1 MPGPARPNPSVSLI
15 LSRESY
21 PFRLP
26 AYRESYLRRYHPY
39 ARSISSHVVEFDNP
53 LEVTINARY
62 NGPRLDH
69 LLPTIQEENT
79 DDALVNLHDVMPSKD
94 DGARVTL
101 STFLKN
107 LTLAIR
113 QSLERLR
120 ILRKGTE
127 IQFDMLM

>member
-26 AYRESYLRRYHPY
+26 AYKESYLRRYHPY
-39 ARSISSHVVEFDNP
+39 ARSMSSRVVEFDNP

-69 LLPTIQEENT
+69 LLSTIQEENT
-79 DDALVNLHDVMPSKD
+79 DDPLVVLHDVVPSKD
-94 DGARVTL
+94 DRARVSL
-101 STFLKN
+101 SRFLES
-107 LTLAIR
+107 LALAIR
-113 QSLERLR
+113 QSVERLR
-120 ILRKGTE
+120 VPRKGTE
-127 IQFDMLM
+127 IQFDMLT